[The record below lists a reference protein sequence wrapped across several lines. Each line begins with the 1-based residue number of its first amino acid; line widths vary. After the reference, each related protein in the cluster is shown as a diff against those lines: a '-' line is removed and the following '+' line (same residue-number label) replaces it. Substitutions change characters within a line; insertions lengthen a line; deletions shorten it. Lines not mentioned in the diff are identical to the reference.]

1 MRRASLPLAILVTL
15 VAVSLGAAAQ
25 PCQPYCTGS
34 LDLALEGASGVDDD
48 GPGQAT
54 WGLVA
59 MALASLVALV
69 TLRVQRDR
77 TM

>member
-15 VAVSLGAAAQ
+15 VTVSLGAAAQ

-34 LDLALEGASGVDDD
+34 SDLELEGASGADDD

-54 WGLVA
+54 WGLAA

-77 TM
+77 AT

>member
-15 VAVSLGAAAQ
+15 VAVSLGTAAQ
-25 PCQPYCTGS
+25 PCQPICTGTS
-34 LDLALEGASGVDDD
+34 DLAQVEASGVDDD
-48 GPGQAT
+48 GPDQAM

-69 TLRVQRDR
+69 TTRVQRDR
-77 TM
+77 AT